1 MDNDEFG
8 EASEHYALLNP
19 SIAVHVRREER
30 SIYGLSKQDL
40 ADMNV
45 EQMLHENLAK
55 LKEVLR
61 MYPLKN

>member
-19 SIAVHVRREER
+19 SIAVHVGREER

-55 LKEVLR
+55 LKEVMR